1 MALLKFHIHRDN
13 NRTPEERREALEFG
27 KLGEQMAARLLTDK
41 GYVILEHNYR
51 RGHLEI
57 DLIALDGDEL
67 VIVEVKS
74 RAYDTIL
81 QPEEAVDHK
90 KRLNLIRL
98 ANEYVRTHGRKENVR
113 FDIVSIVSNAN
124 GTEIKHL
131 KNAYNVMSF

>member
-1 MALLKFHIHRDN
+1 MALLKFHTPRSN

-27 KLGEQMAARLLTDK
+27 QTGEQMTARFLTDK

-90 KRLNLIRL
+90 KRLALIQL
-98 ANEYVRTHGRKENVR
+98 ASEYVKTHNRKENVR
-113 FDIVSIVSNAN
+113 FDIVTIVSKEGGA
-124 GTEIKHL
+124 EIKHL

>member
-1 MALLKFHIHRDN
+1 MALLKFHTEKRHKP
-13 NRTPEERREALEFG
+13 TQEERREALAFG
-27 KLGEQMAARLLTDK
+27 KTGEQMVAKYLTDK

-81 QPEEAVDHK
+81 HPEEAVDHK

-98 ANEYVRTHGRKENVR
+98 ANEYVKTHGRKENVR

-124 GTEIKHL
+124 GTEIRHL
-131 KNAYNVMSF
+131 KNAYNVMCF

>member
-1 MALLKFHIHRDN
+1 MALLKFHVHREN
-13 NRTPEERREALEFG
+13 NRTLEERREALEFG
-27 KLGEQMAARLLTDK
+27 KTGEQMTARFLTDK

-90 KRLNLIRL
+90 KRLALIRL
-98 ANEYVRTHGRKENVR
+98 ANEYVKSNNRKENVR
-113 FDIVSIVSNAN
+113 FDIVTIVSKEGGA
-124 GTEIKHL
+124 EIKHL

>member
-1 MALLKFHIHRDN
+1 MALLKFHTQRTD
-13 NRTPEERREALEFG
+13 NRTPEERREALAFG
-27 KLGEQMAARLLTDK
+27 KMGEQMTAKYLTDK
-41 GYVILEHNYR
+41 GYIILEHNYR

-81 QPEEAVDHK
+81 QPEDAVDHK
-90 KRLNLIRL
+90 KRLALIRL
-98 ANEYVRTHGRKENVR
+98 ANEYVKTHGRKENVR

-131 KNAYNVMSF
+131 KNAYNVMCF

>member
-1 MALLKFHIHRDN
+1 MALLKFHTQRTD

-27 KLGEQMAARLLTDK
+27 KMGEQMTARYLTDK
-41 GYVILEHNYR
+41 GYIILEHNYR

-74 RAYDTIL
+74 RSYDTVL
-81 QPEEAVDHK
+81 RPEEAVVHK
-90 KRLNLIRL
+90 KRLSLIRL
-98 ANEYVRTHGRKENVR
+98 ANEYVKTHNRKENVR
-113 FDIVSIVSNAN
+113 FDVVSIVSNAN

>member
-27 KLGEQMAARLLTDK
+27 KLGEQMAAKLLTDK

-81 QPEEAVDHK
+81 QPEEAVDHR

-98 ANEYVRTHGRKENVR
+98 ANEYVKTHGRKENVR

>member
-1 MALLKFHIHRDN
+1 MALLKFHTQRTD

-27 KLGEQMAARLLTDK
+27 KMGEQMTARYLTDK
-41 GYVILEHNYR
+41 GYIILDHNYR

-74 RAYDTIL
+74 RAYDNIL
-81 QPEEAVDHK
+81 QPEAAVDHK
-90 KRLNLIRL
+90 KRQALIRL
-98 ANEYVRTHGRKENVR
+98 ANEYVKSHNRKENVR
-113 FDIVSIVSNAN
+113 FDIITVVSKEGGA
-124 GTEIKHL
+124 EIKHL

>member
-1 MALLKFHIHRDN
+1 MALLKFHTPRTN
-13 NRTPEERREALEFG
+13 SRTPGERREALEFG
-27 KLGEQMAARLLTDK
+27 KMGEQMAARYLTDK
-41 GYVILEHNYR
+41 GYIILEHNYR

-81 QPEEAVDHK
+81 QPEEAVDHM
-90 KRLNLIRL
+90 KRLALIRL
-98 ANEYVRTHGRKENVR
+98 ANEYVKTHGRKENVR
-113 FDIVSIVSNAN
+113 FDIVTIVSREGGA
-124 GTEIKHL
+124 EIKHL

>member
-1 MALLKFHIHRDN
+1 MALLKFHIHREN

-27 KLGEQMAARLLTDK
+27 KLGEQMAAKLLTDK
-41 GYVILEHNYR
+41 GYIILEHNYR
-51 RGHLEI
+51 QGHLEI

-98 ANEYVRTHGRKENVR
+98 ANEYVKTHGRKENVR

>member
-1 MALLKFHIHRDN
+1 MVLLKFHIHREN
-13 NRTPEERREALEFG
+13 NRTAEERREALEFG
-27 KLGEQMAARLLTDK
+27 KLGEQMAAKLLTDK

-57 DLIALDGDEL
+57 DLIALDGDDL

-81 QPEEAVDHK
+81 QPEEAVDHR

-98 ANEYVRTHGRKENVR
+98 ANEYVKTHGRKENVR
-113 FDIVSIVSNAN
+113 FDIITIVSKAD
-124 GTEIKHL
+124 GAEIKHL

>member
-1 MALLKFHIHRDN
+1 MALLKFHTQRSN
-13 NRTPEERREALEFG
+13 NRTTEERRGALEFG
-27 KLGEQMAARLLTDK
+27 KLGEQMTAKYLTDK
-41 GYVILEHNYR
+41 GYIILEHNYR

-90 KRLNLIRL
+90 KRLALIRL
-98 ANEYVRTHGRKENVR
+98 ANEYVKTHNRKENVR
-113 FDIVSIVSNAN
+113 FDIVTIVSKE
-124 GTEIKHL
+124 GSVEIKHL
-131 KNAYNVMSF
+131 NNAYNVMSF

>member
-1 MALLKFHIHRDN
+1 MALLKFHTPRAN
-13 NRTPEERREALEFG
+13 NRTTEARREALQFG
-27 KLGEQMAARLLTDK
+27 KTGEQVAARYGTDN
-41 GYVILEHNYR
+41 GDVILEHNYR

-74 RAYDTIL
+74 RAYDNVL
-81 QPEEAVDHK
+81 RPEKAVDHK
-90 KRLNLIRL
+90 KRLSLIRL
-98 ANEYVRTHGRKENVR
+98 ANEYVKTHGRKENVR

-131 KNAYNVMSF
+131 KSAYNVMCF

>member
-27 KLGEQMAARLLTDK
+27 KLGEQMAAKLLTDK

-98 ANEYVRTHGRKENVR
+98 ANEYVKTHGRKENVR

>member
-1 MALLKFHIHRDN
+1 MALLKFHTQRTD

-27 KLGEQMAARLLTDK
+27 KTGEQMAARLLTDN
-41 GYVILEHNYR
+41 GYIILEHNYR

-74 RAYDTIL
+74 RVYDSIL
-81 QPEEAVDHK
+81 QPEDAVDHK
-90 KRLNLIRL
+90 KRQALIRL
-98 ANEYVRTHGRKENVR
+98 ANEYVKTHNRKESVR
-113 FDIVSIVSNAN
+113 FDIISIVSNAN

-131 KNAYNVMSF
+131 KSAYNVMSF

>member
-1 MALLKFHIHRDN
+1 MALLKFHVQREN

-27 KLGEQMAARLLTDK
+27 KMGEQMTAKYLTDK
-41 GYVILEHNYR
+41 GYIILEHNYR

-74 RAYDTIL
+74 RAYDNIL
-81 QPEEAVDHK
+81 QPEDAVDHK
-90 KRLNLIRL
+90 KRQALIRL
-98 ANEYVRTHGRKENVR
+98 ANEYVKTHGRKENVR
-113 FDIVSIVSNAN
+113 FDIVTVVSEEGGA
-124 GTEIKHL
+124 EIKHL